1 MALRARCI
9 SQASSLQEE
18 AGGTAAGTTPMLSGT
33 LGLPAPWRE
42 LGK

>member
-1 MALRARCI
+1 MALRAWHV
-9 SQASSLQEE
+9 SQASALRAE
-18 AGGTAAGTTPMLSGT
+18 AGGTAAGTTPMLTGA